1 MENVPEDKHGKPV
14 SRGAVIKMFHF
25 TGRRRKKHYMYKVI
39 DYIEGQR
46 YGIDI
51 TSLIIDKDP
60 HKFILRWVNE
70 YNYEIVQDGN
80 I

>member
-1 MENVPEDKHGKPV
+1 MENVPEDKNGKPV
-14 SRGAVIKMFHF
+14 TRGSVIKLFHF

-39 DYIEGQR
+39 DYIEGQW

-51 TSLIIDKDP
+51 TSLVIDKDP
-60 HKFILRWVNE
+60 HKFILRCVND
-70 YNYEIVQDGN
+70 YDYEIVQEGK